1 TRIPPVRKMHV
12 IARETLDGRVVA
24 IFTSW
29 LLPVTE
35 QFGSTPSTT
44 TGYSPGGI
52 PVNTTDA
59 LFATCLTVPATVTIY
74 PSVSTSTPVVD
85 TVTSRAPT
93 LGPKVSLQPKL
104 RMAARAKRG
113 VTRPVNGARM
123 LSPLR
128 TASIAASEKSRKRVE
143 RGC

>member
-1 TRIPPVRKMHV
+1 MATRIAPVRKMHV
-12 IARETLDGRVVA
+12 TVRETLDGRVVA

-29 LLPVTE
+29 LLLVTE

-59 LFATCLTVPATVTIY
+59 LFATCLLVPATVTIY
-74 PSVSTSTPVVD
+74 PSASTSTPVVD

-93 LGPKVSLQPKL
+93 LGPEVSLQPTL
-104 RMAARAKRG
+104 RMAARTETGGR
-113 VTRPVNGARM
+113 
-123 LSPLR
+123 SPAHR
-128 TASIAASEKSRKRVE
+128 
-143 RGC
+143 